1 MYNPYGLGRAA
12 SYRWPH
18 GQSCHRR
25 NINRTRANPVGHRST
40 SAAGLTGPR
49 LAISDDQEIPV
60 SQRAVE
66 TVVGRLVTDE
76 GFRRAFE
83 HDPHLPLAPLLAQG
97 ISLTAAEIA
106 ALIETRATLW

>member
-1 MYNPYGLGRAA
+1 M
-12 SYRWPH
+12 
-18 GQSCHRR
+18 
-25 NINRTRANPVGHRST
+25 
-40 SAAGLTGPR
+40 
-49 LAISDDQEIPV
+49 

-83 HDPHLPLAPLLAQG
+83 HDPHLALAPLLAQG

-106 ALIETRATLW
+106 ALIETRATLWRELGEQIDARLQKADLRAS